1 MVWASRKGSS
11 NRSTYKDLGGSWA
24 TMLLETRL
32 DEQSYVKPTMTP
44 KSLQDKLDT
53 VMESL
58 DIEDLIIGP
67 TN

>member
-1 MVWASRKGSS
+1 MVWTSSKGSS
-11 NRSTYKDLGGSWA
+11 NRSTYKDLDGSWA
-24 TMLLETRL
+24 TKSLETAL
-32 DEQSYVKPTMTP
+32 EEQSYVKPTMTP